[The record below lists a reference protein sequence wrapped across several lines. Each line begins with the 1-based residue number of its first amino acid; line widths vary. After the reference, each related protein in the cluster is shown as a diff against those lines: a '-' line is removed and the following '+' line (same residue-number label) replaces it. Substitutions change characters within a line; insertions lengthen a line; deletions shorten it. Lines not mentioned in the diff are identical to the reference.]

1 MSPFERLRGAHL
13 TNHPV
18 LEDLVFSVL
27 SVLVIFVAITA
38 IVAPATGSLVVTA
51 MAAKP
56 STPVHVTF
64 YGTLV
69 DEAGQPIPN
78 ASVAIKN
85 EDGVTMASDTTD
97 AQGLWDVR
105 FKDERNMPKTYTI
118 EVTVYV
124 NGQPVT
130 GTTEITAYTGMKW
143 GLQMLFSQESTW
155 TFVPL
160 PGY

>member
-13 TNHPV
+13 TAHPV

-27 SVLVIFVAITA
+27 SLLVLTVAIIAVCMPQQATVTA
-38 IVAPATGSLVVTA
+38 A
-51 MAAKP
+51 MAAPLPATKNHA
-56 STPVHVTF
+56 VF

-69 DEAGQPIPN
+69 DQNGAPISG
-78 ASVAIKN
+78 ASVVIKS
-85 EDGVTMASDTTD
+85 DTGQTMASTTTD
-97 AQGLWDVR
+97 SRGEWDVR
-105 FKDERNMPKTYTI
+105 FKDERNMPKTYTVV
-118 EVTVYV
+118 VTVTV

-130 GTTEITAYTGMKW
+130 GSTEISAYTSMKW
-143 GLQMLFSQESTW
+143 GIQLIFAPPTSW